1 MQKSLRGKR
10 ICNLN
15 VLFFVVVVDDGVLL
29 STYIFTMYTQRR
41 RCSEIFHS
49 KCFTFCVL
57 WICWQC
63 VANRPKFL
71 NFISFRS
78 LLFDVCARAYF
89 RRCFSVVTFFST
101 FVQKFKK
108 HFKCRCIPRQH
119 SRQFVS
125 EQIALW
131 TMGFARKRGK
141 SVCLCA
147 EWINLLSNPCAK
159 KA

>member
-1 MQKSLRGKR
+1 MFCFSLLLLMMGCCFQRTSLQCTHKGGDVVR
-10 ICNLN
+10 
-15 VLFFVVVVDDGVLL
+15 FFIQSVLL
-29 STYIFTMYTQRR
+29 FV
-41 RCSEIFHS
+41 CS
-49 KCFTFCVL
+49 VL

-89 RRCFSVVTFFST
+89 RRSFSVVTFFST